1 MMYVRN
7 DKAGLEFIR
16 KVLIAFPE
24 FKHRNAATFLK
35 QSNGMQFMEL

>member
-24 FKHRNAATFLK
+24 FKYRSVATFLK
-35 QSNGMQFMEL
+35 QSNGMQFMEV

>member
-16 KVLIAFPE
+16 KVLTVFPE
-24 FKHRNAATFLK
+24 FKYRNVANFLR
-35 QSNGMQFMEL
+35 QSNGMQFMEI